1 MSKRLE
7 SLNSKKPLGGPKPSL
22 KFKPKSVA
30 RRSKEERAKDA
41 PVQVKEEPSFRPST
55 RGGSTRGRGRGGRAN
70 YAGTHVVLAGPLAS
84 GSVSMGNVNANKLGF
99 THDKTYNVKSETPD
113 FLQNLKSKA
122 KVKENGTGERIQTE
136 EDEEDDD
143 ITKIN
148 MSKEYNFEASETV
161 LFPVRP
167 DRLEESVSP
176 SGSKEAT
183 PAPEAKETTES
194 RLASVE
200 VISATDSR
208 IKSEPLEEKLRKIKA
223 HKEEIES
230 KIAEPVDLLDKEE
243 YNKILDDHLKILDII
258 TGVEALT
265 TEPSSEKYILFHLPK
280 VLPVYEQANGVVDME
295 QEKEQEEEQVESKDK
310 SPFAS
315 DVTAIRGQIG
325 HLNIHKSGKITIN
338 LGNDNNLAVSQGMDS
353 TFLQDLVLLE
363 TEIGDQAKP
372 QEDDVEMADE
382 PIKGNMFHM
391 GKVEGKIIGTPLLL

>member
-41 PVQVKEEPSFRPST
+41 PIQVKEEPTSRLST

-84 GSVSMGNVNANKLGF
+84 GSVSMGNVNANKLGL
-99 THDKTYNVKSETPD
+99 TQDKTFNVKSETPN
-113 FLQNLKSKA
+113 FLQALKEKTNE
-122 KVKENGTGERIQTE
+122 VVGNGVN
-136 EDEEDDD
+136 DEEDDYGDD

-148 MSKEYNFEASETV
+148 MSREYKFEASETV

-167 DRLEESVSP
+167 ERLEESTSP
-176 SGSKEAT
+176 SVSKQAT
-183 PAPEAKETTES
+183 PAPETTPTAAS
-194 RLASVE
+194 KDSSVE
-200 VISATDSR
+200 VVSSTEPR
-208 IKSEPLEEKLRKIKA
+208 VKSEPLEEKLRQIKA

-230 KIAEPVDLLDKEE
+230 KIAEPVDLLDKQE
-243 YNKILDDHLKILDII
+243 YNKILDDHQKILDLT

-265 TEPSSEKYILFHLPK
+265 TGPSEEKYILFHLPK
-280 VLPVYEQANGVVDME
+280 VLPVYEPLEDTSME
-295 QEKEQEEEQVESKDK
+295 EDKTQQK

-315 DVTAIRGQIG
+315 DVSPIKGQIG
-325 HLNIHKSGKITIN
+325 QLNIHKSGKITIN
-338 LGNDNNLAVSQGMDS
+338 LGNDNNLSVSQGMDS

-363 TEIGDQAKP
+363 TEELEAQ
-372 QEDDVEMADE
+372 DDVEVVE
-382 PIKGNMFHM
+382 EQVNGNMFHL
-391 GKVEGKIIGTPLLL
+391 GRVEGKIIGTPLLM